1 MRRFETFPQGWARA
15 AYGPRRLSRPYTEV
29 PVPEPKSQTVHK
41 DKTPQPF
48 GPFVLERRIAI
59 GGTAEVFY
67 AKPRTG
73 MLPAPELVIKRPL
86 SERNEEQFEALNREA
101 ELHRAVRHGN
111 VVTVFGAGMVG
122 RDPYLAME
130 YVDGVDLHRLM
141 RLSASENRALPPA
154 LGVYIAHALA
164 QALHAVHS
172 ACDEQGMSLHI
183 THGDVSPSNVYLS
196 VKGEVKL
203 GDFGVA
209 HAMRGP
215 SRDPSASVKG
225 KFGYLAPEQL
235 EGNPCDH
242 RSDIFALGVVLGEML
257 IGGKIFPGQGQLA
270 ILLSIREGNIEP
282 LRRAADQFPPSLLE
296 VCTKALARN
305 PSDRYPS
312 AGDLAEALSPLLS
325 ITEKRDALAEWIS
338 WARDVNVFA
347 RQFEHRLRNT
357 SIVSVS
363 PNVSGAPPDRPRV
376 ETSSV
381 RRNNIL
387 VHTNLSFSSL
397 LELAATGHLLL
408 DDEVSVVGEPFR
420 RVESIA
426 ELSRYLMP
434 STTTTTGQLFQP
446 GVPDFTA
453 ELGEVPMLD
462 VLARMRRRRESG
474 ALFVARTNRKGEP
487 DRKDMHMSA
496 GRLVHV
502 ASSDREELL
511 GQYALRLKLID
522 QAQLDL
528 ALANLRQYAGHLGEA
543 LIGLGLAEPT
553 AVFRAIRSQGR
564 DRVASL
570 CVWREGR
577 VHLYRGAEMGHV
589 QFPLKLDLSVPMMAG
604 AMLLSRQGEDPLRGL
619 SRLHPGRRFD
629 ETAAPEEIA
638 DVPAA
643 LLGLIQLIEP
653 GQTLAKTL
661 AELTRF
667 EAGGRAIPE
676 REARAAVAVAI
687 ALEWIRAD

>member
-1 MRRFETFPQGWARA
+1 MRRFETLPGGVAQA
-15 AYGPRRLSRPYTEV
+15 AYGPRPLCRRYTEA
-29 PVPEPKSQTVHK
+29 PVSERKSQAVHK

-67 AKPRTG
+67 ARPRSG

-101 ELHRAVRHGN
+101 ELHRAVHHDN

-122 RDPYLAME
+122 KDPYLAME

-141 RLSASENRALPPA
+141 RLSASENRTLPPA
-154 LGVYIAHALA
+154 LGVYIAHQLAL
-164 QALHAVHS
+164 ALHAVHS
-172 ACDEQGMSLHI
+172 ACDTEGVSLHI

-196 VKGEVKL
+196 VKGDVKL

-215 SRDPSASVKG
+215 SRDPTASVKG

-235 EGNPCDH
+235 EGDPCDH

-282 LRRAADQFPPSLLE
+282 LRRAADQFPASLLE
-296 VCTKALARN
+296 VCTKALARD
-305 PSDRYPS
+305 PGDRYAT
-312 AGDLAEALSPLLS
+312 AGALAEALLPLLS
-325 ITEKRDALAEWIS
+325 VAEKRDALAEWIC
-338 WARDVNVFA
+338 WARDVNVFV
-347 RQFEHRLRNT
+347 RQFEHRLRTT

-363 PNVSGAPPDRPRV
+363 PNVSARPVDREQV
-376 ETSSV
+376 ATSSI
-381 RRNNIL
+381 RRNNVLI
-387 VHTNLSFSSL
+387 HTELSFSSL

-408 DDEVSVVGEPFR
+408 DDEVSVAGEPFR

-453 ELGEVPMLD
+453 ELSEVPMLN
-462 VLARMRRRRESG
+462 VLARMRMRRESG
-474 ALFVARTNRKGEP
+474 ALFVARTNRRGEP

-522 QAQLDL
+522 QNQLDL
-528 ALANLRQYAGHLGEA
+528 ALGNLRQYGGRLGEA

-570 CVWREGR
+570 CAWREGR

-589 QFPLKLDLSVPMMAG
+589 QFPLNLDLSVPMMAG

-619 SRLHPGRRFD
+619 SRLHPGRRFN
-629 ETAAPEEIA
+629 ETSAAEEMA
-638 DVPAA
+638 DVPAS
-643 LLGLIQLIEP
+643 LLGLAQIIRP
-653 GQTLAKTL
+653 GQTLSEALTQ
-661 AELTRF
+661 LTRS
-667 EAGGRAIPE
+667 EPGERAIPE
-676 REARAAVAVAI
+676 REARAAVTVAL
-687 ALEWIRAD
+687 ALEWVRAD